1 MIAPGTGRNP
11 DRILNDYRPHG
22 LDTAVCSTARC
33 GNAGECCLV
42 GVHAFGALAFAAGAI
57 ILSSS
62 TVMAAAADSRCG
74 KATWFDGSGG
84 LTASGERAQAGALT
98 AAHTSL
104 PFGTEVRVENLG
116 NGKSVVVR
124 VNDRG
129 SFRGSRIIS
138 VSRAAAEKL
147 GMISDGVA
155 KVRLSIEGEDR
166 PAGEAC
172 GESLTVASAE
182 GDIDESA
189 AITETVP
196 DVTTTPVMTTLP
208 PVSVAIS
215 DDSTSYVQ
223 ETGSEGAMIAED
235 AMAGRFDA
243 AFQPE
248 SWEESELRKLIEA
261 LLPRYWRRGSN
272 VARISQSATASAA
285 IPWPALDG
293 FTQVSVS
300 RVYIADLWSTELADP
315 ASARFERADRAT
327 AVSLLTQ

>member
-1 MIAPGTGRNP
+1 
-11 DRILNDYRPHG
+11 
-22 LDTAVCSTARC
+22 
-33 GNAGECCLV
+33 
-42 GVHAFGALAFAAGAI
+42 
-57 ILSSS
+57 
-62 TVMAAAADSRCG
+62 MAAAADSRCG

-84 LTASGERAQAGALT
+84 LTASGEHSQAGALT

-129 SFRGSRIIS
+129 SFKGSRIIS

-155 KVRLSIEGEDR
+155 KVRLSLEGEER

-172 GESLTVASAE
+172 GESLALASAE

-189 AITETVP
+189 ATPKTVP
-196 DVTTTPVMTTLP
+196 VAATAPGVTTFP

-215 DDSTSYVQ
+215 DGTMSYEE
-223 ETGSEGAMIAED
+223 ETNSNGVTIADD
-235 AMAGRFDA
+235 AMADRFDA

-261 LLPRYWRRGSN
+261 VLPRYWRRGSN
-272 VARISQSATASAA
+272 AA

-293 FTQVSVS
+293 FTQVSVL
-300 RVYIADLWSTELADP
+300 RVHIADLWSTELADP
-315 ASARFERADRAT
+315 ASARFERAAGTT